1 MSDDTKAVEAAEPK
15 VDTQVQDAAQA
26 ELKKVIAERDK
37 AKAKLREREE
47 EDRKAAEAKA
57 IEEGKLKE
65 LLTARD
71 TELAE
76 LKKYRESVEA
86 DRMAQKARA
95 LDKVPEAYKK
105 FADKMSDAVEINE
118 FLETLNAGKLT
129 THTSKSPTTAP
140 EKPKYKTHREWQESF
155 DTAGGLIPKL

>member
-1 MSDDTKAVEAAEPK
+1 MSDDTKATEVAEPK
-15 VDTQVQDAAQA
+15 TEVKAQEDGLQA

-47 EDRKAAEAKA
+47 EDRKALEAKA

-71 TELAE
+71 AELSE

-86 DRMAQKARA
+86 DRQAQKARA
-95 LDKVPEAYKK
+95 LEKVPESYRK
-105 FADKMSDAVEINE
+105 FADKMSDAAEINE
-118 FLETLNAGKLT
+118 FLETLNVGKLT
-129 THTSKSPTTAP
+129 THNSKAPTTAP
-140 EKPKYKTHREWQESF
+140 EKPKFRDFRSWEQSF
-155 DTAGGLIPKL
+155 DEGGLVPKL